1 VTPLKE
7 ASTKR
12 YYVTSQEIEE
22 KLHLEG
28 AIETIHKVTP
38 YEHDQ
43 DVELKDIDF
52 IITTVIDIENT
63 ELDKPKVDWKLSGPN
78 TR

>member
-1 VTPLKE
+1 MKE

-12 YYVTSQEIEE
+12 YYVTSDELEE
-22 KLHLEG
+22 KLGLDG
-28 AIETIHKVTP
+28 DTETIHKVTP

-43 DVELKDIDF
+43 EVELKDIDF
-52 IITTVIDIENT
+52 IITTVIEIEDT
-63 ELDKPKVDWKLSGPN
+63 EDDKKP

>member
-1 VTPLKE
+1 MKE

-12 YYVTSQEIEE
+12 YYVTSLELEE
-22 KLHLEG
+22 KLKLEG
-28 AIETIHKVTP
+28 HIETIHKVTP

-43 DVELKDIDF
+43 DVDLKDIDF
-52 IITTVIDIENT
+52 IITTVIDIENI
-63 ELDKPKVDWKLSGPN
+63 ELEKPKVDWKLSGPN

>member
-1 VTPLKE
+1 MKE

-12 YYVTSQEIEE
+12 YYVTSNEIEE

-28 AIETIHKVTP
+28 SIETIHKVTP

-43 DVELKDIDF
+43 DVELKEIDF
-52 IITTVIDIENT
+52 VITTVIDIE
-63 ELDKPKVDWKLSGPN
+63 EKEEVKVDWKLSGPN
-78 TR
+78 RR

>member
-1 VTPLKE
+1 MKE

-12 YYVTSQEIEE
+12 YYVTSNELEE
-22 KLHLEG
+22 KLKLEG

-52 IITTVIDIENT
+52 VITTVIDIEEKEEVKT
-63 ELDKPKVDWKLSGPN
+63 GSQWDKYGKL
-78 TR
+78 

>member
-1 VTPLKE
+1 MKE

-12 YYVTSQEIEE
+12 YYVTSQELEE
-22 KLHLEG
+22 KLHLDG
-28 AIETIHKVTP
+28 SIETIHKVTP

-52 IITTVIDIENT
+52 IITTVIDIE
-63 ELDKPKVDWKLSGPN
+63 EKEEPKINWKLDGRN
-78 TR
+78 LHDTR